1 MLCESLVAPAVAVL
15 FHMST
20 SHTVA
25 RECVCVCTNAIMCV
39 CAYKYVAAPYMYL
52 DVVHFNIYSRDYRI
66 RKDQQKQKTKN
77 NKKNK
82 QPNELHSTTNE
93 KERREAK
100 KNNKN
105 PEENHYTCGYHEQ
118 KWDKSAEDM
127 LAYSYTH
134 TYTHWGRDKERGI
147 KKTSISINGKKCER
161 ARDRKIKIMMKK
173 KKKELQRKCYVR
185 AVWSIYLYFA
195 LLCFACYY
203 CFFLFLFFFRHTPSV
218 FFFFF
223 VRCFAS
229 SRSCF
234 LLPSLAFIVHT
245 L

>member
-1 MLCESLVAPAVAVL
+1 MYVYVLHACKKCILSFYVHYSLPIQSRSHSHFMLCEFLVAPAVAVL

-118 KWDKSAEDM
+118 K
-127 LAYSYTH
+127 
-134 TYTHWGRDKERGI
+134 
-147 KKTSISINGKKCER
+147 
-161 ARDRKIKIMMKK
+161 
-173 KKKELQRKCYVR
+173 
-185 AVWSIYLYFA
+185 
-195 LLCFACYY
+195 
-203 CFFLFLFFFRHTPSV
+203 
-218 FFFFF
+218 
-223 VRCFAS
+223 
-229 SRSCF
+229 
-234 LLPSLAFIVHT
+234 
-245 L
+245 